1 MLFKLIWKAVLAL
14 KGQTFLFLIKTLF
27 FFFKKKK
34 KEEKQSEFMP

>member
-14 KGQTFLFLIKTLF
+14 KGQTFLFLIKTF
-27 FFFKKKK
+27 FFFKE